1 MIPYILAAIGGYL
14 IGDSMKG
21 KQYANGGEL
30 ESDRKKALEW
40 WSSLSINEQK
50 EYSRK
55 HLSPYYYNL
64 IWDYS
69 LSKHISYKKY
79 YDLRVEIW
87 KKETQMAGGGKVGKM
102 LYKEGDIVYVFQ
114 SASDKNGKLRKDVD
128 SKYVVGNEYAKNLQK
143 WAKVEIVGI
152 ISDELG
158 WERYRGKKIEGDYDL
173 YDDKKAKDGE
183 IISFMQ
189 SSSSR
194 YNDKPIDWWW
204 NNPKIRTTGSSL
216 NF

>member
-21 KQYANGGEL
+21 KQYANGGM
-30 ESDRKKALEW
+30 
-40 WSSLSINEQK
+40 
-50 EYSRK
+50 
-55 HLSPYYYNL
+55 
-64 IWDYS
+64 
-69 LSKHISYKKY
+69 
-79 YDLRVEIW
+79 
-87 KKETQMAGGGKVGKM
+87 MAGGGKVGKM

-114 SASDKNGKLRKDVD
+114 SASDKSGKLRKDVD